1 MRAYVENFLKEYN
14 YPEES
19 WEVLLSAFDK
29 LQKHEEFN
37 SLIENF
43 FKTKPDFRAI
53 MKALC
58 EKTDLNLYTGYGVLF
73 ICLSKETKVLCKKW
87 NWTDDMFRRGM
98 LDIMLQ
104 TCECYEVK
112 KVWGLMGEGWMAG
125 IVTGNVVSIGRLQF
139 VPKRYSGEDIEVAG
153 YTLKKG
159 DEIITV
165 HIPGS
170 GEAFDEAARMDAY
183 GKAYEFYGN
192 ANGNNPCF
200 SRMDDYG
207 KTDKF
212 CDFADGKTPCIF
224 FCQSWL
230 LFPPNREI
238 LNPNSNIISFMNEFK
253 ILDTLIFGEDE
264 VRQDLW
270 RIFGQVDEDVP
281 FENFPERTSLQRAY
295 KKFLTDGNMPG
306 QGLGVF
312 IYDGENK
319 KILK

>member
-1 MRAYVENFLKEYN
+1 
-14 YPEES
+14 
-19 WEVLLSAFDK
+19 
-29 LQKHEEFN
+29 
-37 SLIENF
+37 
-43 FKTKPDFRAI
+43 
-53 MKALC
+53 MKDLC

-139 VPKRYSGEDIEVAG
+139 VAKPYDGEDTEVAG
-153 YTLKKG
+153 YRVTKG
-159 DEIITV
+159 TPLITV

-170 GEAFDEAARMDAY
+170 GESFDEKARMDAY
-183 GKAYEFYGN
+183 DKAYEFYRS
-192 ANGNNPCF
+192 ADSKNPCF
-200 SRMDDYG
+200 ARWGNYEMDDN
-207 KTDKF
+207 
-212 CDFADGKTPCIF
+212 TPCF
-224 FCQSWL
+224 FYCQSWL
-230 LFPPNREI
+230 VFPPNREI

-270 RIFGQVDEDVP
+270 RIFGYVPDDVP

-295 KKFLTDGNMPG
+295 KKFLADGNMPG
-306 QGLGVF
+306 QGIGAFV
-312 IYDGENK
+312 YDYEIK
-319 KILK
+319 RILI